1 MAFLSVFFF
10 SVRGEYFACAAK
22 LTPYVNT
29 TRAACLILMCMGYVS
44 SLLFLSESATR
55 GISEI
60 SKQFQPDWKK
70 KLFSVLF
77 FDLSSSE
84 DLSSIIS
91 EWCSNGSGCWCG
103 NGYLDVSPYCCL
115 FIFLCP
121 LSNFSWYFSWI
132 PNKLLLGSLGVRLM
146 FQCQHSFLCPDGV
159 HGVAHGRLAECSG
172 LSLRGQGFLLGK
184 QTSLRL
190 LPWLKSWY
198 CDTFRCSIH

>member
-10 SVRGEYFACAAK
+10 AVWGEYFACAAK
-22 LTPYVNT
+22 LSPYVNT
-29 TRAACLILMCMGYVS
+29 TRAPCLILMCMGYVS

-70 KLFSVLF
+70 KLFSVLL
-77 FDLSSSE
+77 FDLSSSGSALFLNGAAMVLGV
-84 DLSSIIS
+84 DAGMGILMWVHIAAFLFFCVLWVTSHGTFHGYRINYS
-91 EWCSNGSGCWCG
+91 WVPWGNGSR
-103 NGYLDVSPYCCL
+103 
-115 FIFLCP
+115 F
-121 LSNFSWYFSWI
+121 
-132 PNKLLLGSLGVRLM
+132 M
-146 FQCQHSFLCPDGV
+146 FQCQHSSLCPDGV
-159 HGVAHGRLAECSG
+159 HGVARGRSAERSG

-198 CDTFRCSIH
+198 CDTFRCS